1 MLRGGNDEKEMN
13 ERLKI
18 VFSVV
23 KKSHRKLNYSVKIKI
38 NAAIVKYLKF

>member
-1 MLRGGNDEKEMN
+1 MLRGGGNDEKEMN

-23 KKSHRKLNYSVKIKI
+23 KKSHRKL
-38 NAAIVKYLKF
+38 